1 MPEDQRAKF
10 DNATFWDERY
20 RTDMTLGSGGG
31 SRGAFL
37 TYKRQLLHEL
47 VTRLRPRS
55 ILDVGCG
62 DIEVTRE
69 LEVDGSYTG
78 VDVSPYV
85 VQRNRDIR
93 PDWTFLLGDF
103 IALAHSQALQAD
115 LVLCLDVLIHQH
127 DPDTYHTFVRELLKA
142 SQVALV
148 VNGFDAFP
156 RSGRLSPNVA
166 FHEPITRT
174 LRTCGVEK
182 IEVIKEFRRTLI
194 VLVDTRE
201 SPR

>member
-1 MPEDQRAKF
+1 MPDDQLAKF
-10 DNATFWDERY
+10 DNTTFWDERY

-37 TYKRQLLHEL
+37 AYKRQLLNEL

-69 LEVDGSYTG
+69 LEFDGSYTG
-78 VDVSPYV
+78 IDVAPSV
-85 VQRNRDIR
+85 IQRNREIR

-103 IALAHSQALQAD
+103 IALANSQALQAD

-127 DPDTYHTFVRELLKA
+127 DPNTYRAFVCELLRA
-142 SQVALV
+142 SRVALV

-166 FHEPITRT
+166 YHEPVTRT
-174 LRTCGVEK
+174 LHACGVEK

-194 VLVDTRE
+194 VLVDTQE
-201 SPR
+201 STR